1 MRKLFLL
8 FILPLR
14 LAAQELPTDLQPGL
28 PTSSSQLQTEI
39 DNLLGGSESIFMK
52 GVHDEGVDYASL
64 AVEKALDEV
73 IQGVAGA
80 SVYAAI
86 AEKILTKYQESKD
99 KKLAKKLSEL
109 REAWKQGQARLNK
122 IAYQDFK
129 IKYEFAKNMN
139 AAPRSV
145 AKSERLARSHQEIK
159 GIYPSGVGAVLE
171 VYDEGGPIQQL
182 LNRTYGKRGDYL
194 DYYGVGAAYGI
205 LGDTQPVKARQALTA
220 QEGKTTF
227 TSPFQRIQL
236 QRRSHQEARDR
247 NAALRSLQTQ
257 LHTAVKLQ
265 RQKEYR
271 ENLSKGLNKRF
282 QPY

>member
-1 MRKLFLL
+1 MRRLLLLFL
-8 FILPLR
+8 IPLR
-14 LAAQELPTDLQPGL
+14 LAAQELPTELQTGL
-28 PTSSSQLQTEI
+28 PATSIQLQTEI
-39 DNLLGGSESIFMK
+39 DNLLGDGESIFMQ
-52 GVHDEGVDYASL
+52 GVNDEGVDYASL
-64 AVEKALDEV
+64 AVEKVLDEV
-73 IQGVAGA
+73 IKGVASA
-80 SVYAAI
+80 SVYAGI
-86 AEKILTKYQESKD
+86 AEKILTKYQETKD

-129 IKYEFAKNMN
+129 IKYEFARNMN

-145 AKSERLARSHQEIK
+145 AKSERLSRADQEIK
-159 GIYPSGVGAVLE
+159 AIYPSGVGVVLE

-182 LNRTYGKRGDYL
+182 LKRTYGQRGDYL

-227 TSPFQRIQL
+227 TSPFHRMQL

-247 NAALRSLQTQ
+247 NVALRSLQTQ
-257 LHTAVKLQ
+257 LHTVVKRQ

-271 ENLSKGLNKRF
+271 ESLSKGLNKHF
-282 QPY
+282 QAY